1 MTKFRLPRK
10 IKKKIKGVF
19 FYPMDE
25 KTKTYL
31 MANPKENQE
40 DYNSYVNGELFDML
54 SEIKSK
60 YNKKNG

>member
-1 MTKFRLPRK
+1 MKKFRLPRK
-10 IKKKIKGVF
+10 IKKKIKGFF

-31 MANPKENQE
+31 MAHPKENQE
-40 DYNSYVNGELFDML
+40 DYNAYNNGVLFDML

-60 YNKKNG
+60 YKNK